1 MDQHGTV
8 TYRRG
13 PSEPHGTQNFTNKP
27 GGALYDRRI
36 RRDMLPLGLGN
47 RDNDTN
53 DRSGVFYDRRRQID
67 LHVTQYY
74 KDNYR
79 VSWDTDGKSNKNY
92 HWTNQSLPSSH
103 PDSHIPPEDAR

>member
-1 MDQHGTV
+1 MDQYGTV
-8 TYRRG
+8 IYMRG
-13 PSEPHGTQNFTNKP
+13 PSEPHGTQNFTNS
-27 GGALYDRRI
+27 GALYDRRI
-36 RRDMLPLGLGN
+36 RRDMLPLGLRN
-47 RDNDTN
+47 RDNDTK